1 MTIPTQPT
9 PQERLASSRRAI
21 VRHMSRDNASDDE
34 PEQGGYGGEGDP
46 SQSEGGTWSFARHA
60 LGAWWQHHP
69 VNATFS
75 LARPVLDQY
84 AKEKPLQLLGIA
96 AVAGAAA
103 VALKPWRL
111 VSMGSLL
118 LAALKSSEISATL
131 LSLISR
137 PHDSDQAQ
145 RQRTS

>member
-1 MTIPTQPT
+1 MTSLTQPT

-21 VRHMSRDNASDDE
+21 VRHMSRDNSSDDE
-34 PEQGGYGGEGDP
+34 PEQPQRYGEGDA
-46 SQSEGGTWSFARHA
+46 SQAEGGTWAFAKHA

-75 LARPVLDQY
+75 LARPVIDQY
-84 AKEKPLQLLGIA
+84 AREKPLQLLGIA

-103 VALKPWRL
+103 VVLKPWRL

-137 PHDSDQAQ
+137 PHDSEQT
-145 RQRTS
+145 QRTR